1 MAENNDRPA
10 SPPPHTLPPPPPGY
24 PPMMFSQPPR
34 RASFWG
40 RIGTGLLT
48 SLFFLSI
55 LLNIYLGA
63 YFASS
68 ISGPTEKPYLA
79 GDTDHR
85 IVILD
90 VTGLIDESTAA
101 YVRDSLKEL
110 RSNKPAA
117 VILRV
122 DSGGGTV
129 AASDIIA
136 HDIEQFR
143 RDTGVPVVA
152 SFGGIAASGGY
163 YISAQCDKIVAE
175 PTCITGSIGVIAQI
189 VTVDKLLEKVGVTPE
204 VIVATDSKKKDVANN
219 IMRHWDDQDR
229 DKVRMILDHAHARFV
244 DVVYNGR
251 QKYFSSRDE
260 VKALATGEVFTSDQ
274 ARQNKLIDQVG
285 YLDDAITEAKTLAK
299 LDVTKTYA
307 VTRMS
312 TRQGLS
318 ISFSSARQMTLD
330 TGELRRMLGDLASPR
345 IEYRWS
351 YPGGQ

>member
-1 MAENNDRPA
+1 MAETNDRPA

-24 PPMMFSQPPR
+24 PPVMFGPPPR

-79 GDTDHR
+79 GDSGHR

-90 VTGLIDESTAA
+90 VDGLIDDSTAQ
-101 YVRDSLKEL
+101 YVRESLKEL
-110 RSNKPAA
+110 RGNKPAA

-129 AASDIIA
+129 SASDIIA

-143 RDTGVPVVA
+143 KDTGVPIVA

-175 PTCITGSIGVIAQI
+175 PTCITGSIGVIAEI
-189 VTVDKLLEKVGVTPE
+189 VTVDKLLEKIGVTPE
-204 VIVATDSKKKDVANN
+204 VIVATNSRKKDVANN
-219 IMRHWDDQDR
+219 IMRPWDEQDR
-229 DKVRMILDHAHARFV
+229 DKVRMVLDHAYARFV

-251 QKYFSSRDE
+251 KQHFVSRDE
-260 VKALATGEVFTSDQ
+260 VKALATGDIFTPEQ
-274 ARQNKLIDQVG
+274 AKANKLIDRVG
-285 YLDDAITEAKTLAK
+285 YLDDAITEAKTLAN
-299 LDVTKTYA
+299 LDAGKDYA

-312 TRQGLS
+312 HGRGLS
-318 ISFSSARQMTLD
+318 ISFSSAKQMSFD
-330 TGELRRMLGDLASPR
+330 DGELRRTLGDLSAPR

-351 YPGGQ
+351 Y